1 MAFYWV
7 IGLISKIS
15 AGFKPFFYW
24 VAIGSYWVIG
34 LIWRI
39 SAGLMAI
46 LRKVDKKQA
55 TNTKA
60 LFCACF
66 ARCVSALSWV
76 AIRGRWL
83 PRLYARLYGRAMPCQ
98 ASTKQ
103 ANNARP
109 CGRPA
114 WCWGWG
120 APRGRGGCFLAG
132 GAGKNARRARAGRG

>member
-46 LRKVDKKQA
+46 LRKVDKKQT

-66 ARCVSALSWV
+66 ARCVSARFWV
-76 AIRGRWL
+76 AIRARWL
-83 PRLYARLYGRAMPCQ
+83 PRLYARLYGRAIPCQ

-109 CGRPA
+109 LWLPCGVL
-114 WCWGWG
+114 GQ
-120 APRGRGGCFLAG
+120 GCA
-132 GAGKNARRARAGRG
+132 